1 MPLRLRRYVHV
12 CPLCGGVVERVH
24 RHAADRFFAL
34 FRRLHRYR
42 CTEAA
47 CAWEGIVSDDELA
60 RADALPHSAPFGW
73 GARAL
78 WFFVGAAV
86 TLASVQGVRMYRAEQ
101 AAREARDAGAR
112 AAAKQVAIAP
122 LTVEI
127 GESFDGEPL
136 APDDLRKVDNP
147 SPLTLR
153 RGCAWGIPGR
163 NPYKGTVGQALAAAR
178 LPDSA
183 VRKFEALI
191 EKKMVSDRVEITR
204 EGIATVSGRRKFD
217 ALSFDMA
224 YGNIMCFN
232 TRVNFRQGHV
242 EHADLYEATDAEGK
256 RYAVMVPYVCGN
268 VAVLGDREERNGD
281 YRNGSTPEP
290 ESLALFAT
298 GSVLLAWFLRRRRRE
313 REASVNA
320 DR

>member
-1 MPLRLRRYVHV
+1 MGVLKRRRHAHV

-24 RHAADRFFAL
+24 RHPADRFFAL
-34 FRRLHRYR
+34 FRTLHRYR
-42 CTEAA
+42 CTESG
-47 CAWEGIVSDDELA
+47 CEWEGIVSDDEL
-60 RADALPHSAPFGW
+60 REDGGRLVQVPTGW
-73 GARAL
+73 RTRAL

-86 TLASVQGVRMYRAEQ
+86 ALGGVQAARMYRAQ
-101 AAREARDAGAR
+101 VAAREAQEAR
-112 AAAKQVAIAP
+112 ARTAAKQAAIAP

-136 APDDLRKVDNP
+136 ADDDLRRVDNP
-147 SPLTLR
+147 SPLVLR

-163 NPYKGTVGQALAAAR
+163 NPYRGTVGQALAAAR
-178 LPDSA
+178 MPDSA

-191 EKKMVSDRVEITR
+191 EKKMVSDRVEISR
-204 EGIATVSGRRKFD
+204 EGITTVSGRRKFD

-224 YGNIMCFN
+224 FGNTLCFN
-232 TRVNFRQGHV
+232 TRVNFQRGHV

-268 VAVLGDREERNGD
+268 VAVLGDREERNGE

-290 ESLALFAT
+290 ETLALFAS
-298 GSVLLAWFLRRRRRE
+298 GSALLAWFVRRRRRRE
-313 REASVNA
+313 AA
-320 DR
+320 

>member
-47 CAWEGIVSDDELA
+47 CAWEGVVSDDELA
-60 RADALPHSAPFGW
+60 RADALPHSAPFGR

-86 TLASVQGVRMYRAEQ
+86 TLASVQGVRMYRAEL

-112 AAAKQVAIAP
+112 AAA
-122 LTVEI
+122 
-127 GESFDGEPL
+127 
-136 APDDLRKVDNP
+136 
-147 SPLTLR
+147 
-153 RGCAWGIPGR
+153 
-163 NPYKGTVGQALAAAR
+163 R

-183 VRKFEALI
+183 IRKFEALI

-242 EHADLYEATDAEGK
+242 EHADLYEATDADGR
-256 RYAVMVPYVCGN
+256 RYTVMVPYVCGN

-313 REASVNA
+313 REASRNA